1 MLTVDEIEDSFDTAF
16 LHSAEDL
23 PDEQLRLMLTNLR
36 ALREVAPPSL
46 AASRARDIIAAVLAR
61 RHPDEAIPE
70 PQPEPEPEVLEP
82 QVEQVAVE
90 TVEVAFETMSI
101 SLGVEAEAPQPEPA
115 ALETAEETPQPKPQD
130 DGALGWNHPSIPM
143 EQPLRRL
150 QRVMHWFFG

>member
-46 AASRARDIIAAVLAR
+46 AASRARDIVAAVLAR
-61 RHPDEAIPE
+61 RHPEEAIPE
-70 PQPEPEPEVLEP
+70 PLPEPEPEPEALKSDGNE
-82 QVEQVAVE
+82 VAVE
-90 TVEVAFETMSI
+90 AIELAHEFMVI
-101 SLGVEAEAPQPEPA
+101 SNPAAVEA
-115 ALETAEETPQPKPQD
+115 AEEAPQPKPQD